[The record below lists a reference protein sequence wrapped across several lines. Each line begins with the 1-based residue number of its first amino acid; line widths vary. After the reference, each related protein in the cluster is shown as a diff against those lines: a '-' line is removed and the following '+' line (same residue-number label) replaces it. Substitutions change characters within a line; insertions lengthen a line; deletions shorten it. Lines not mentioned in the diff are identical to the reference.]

1 MYGLG
6 DLKPPVRVGYTFDG
20 WFWDCDYRWRYNL
33 DEPIHE
39 SCTLYAHWQVSQ
51 YKIVYDLNGGLSS
64 RRNPKSYT
72 YFSDTIHLL
81 PATKPGYEFV
91 GWFDERGNELN
102 VIREHSMGNKHLIAQ
117 FRKREF
123 D

>member
-1 MYGLG
+1 MMDIIFFQFKHSFIKKKNIKFFIGILFI
-6 DLKPPVRVGYTFDG
+6 LFI
-20 WFWDCDYRWRYNL
+20 FL
-33 DEPIHE
+33 F
-39 SCTLYAHWQVSQ
+39 
-51 YKIVYDLNGGLSS
+51 KIKHYFREYDLNGGLSS

-81 PATKPGYEFV
+81 SATKPGYEFV
-91 GWFDERGNELN
+91 GWFDKRGNELN

>member
-1 MYGLG
+1 MDGSG
-6 DLKPPVRVGYTFDG
+6 IVIIVGVITWIDLFMSLV
-20 WFWDCDYRWRYNL
+20 
-33 DEPIHE
+33 
-39 SCTLYAHWQVSQ
+39 LYASVISQ
-51 YKIVYDLNGGLSS
+51 YKITYDLNGGLSS

-117 FRKREF
+117 FRKRELN
-123 D
+123 

>member
-1 MYGLG
+1 MPAGKLVIIS
-6 DLKPPVRVGYTFDG
+6 PFNCQPTNITPF
-20 WFWDCDYRWRYNL
+20 
-33 DEPIHE
+33 
-39 SCTLYAHWQVSQ
+39 
-51 YKIVYDLNGGLSS
+51 LNGGLSS

-91 GWFDERGNELN
+91 GWFDKRGNELN